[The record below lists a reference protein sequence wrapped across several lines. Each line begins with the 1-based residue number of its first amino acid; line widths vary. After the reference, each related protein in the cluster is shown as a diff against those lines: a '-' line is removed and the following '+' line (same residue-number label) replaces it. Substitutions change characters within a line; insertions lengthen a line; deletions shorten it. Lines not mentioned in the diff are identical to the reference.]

1 MFVPMFRLPGMTSL
15 WNDYEMFVNDR
26 RTRRTVLS
34 NPPKKKLSPKQSL
47 MKRYPPRLHND
58 TREDNETT
66 AQHLAAMVS
75 EMGKKKPREIVL
87 LPLLRRT
94 YSARRDFMRTSSL
107 QLRGVVLQKFLKSIL
122 VFRFQQQ

>member
-1 MFVPMFRLPGMTSL
+1 MERLRNVRKRSKDEEDCAVKPK
-15 WNDYEMFVNDR
+15 
-26 RTRRTVLS
+26 
-34 NPPKKKLSPKQSL
+34 KKKLSPKQSL

-94 YSARRDFMRTSSL
+94 YSARRDFITSTERCGVAEILKEYPGL
-107 QLRGVVLQKFLKSIL
+107 QIPAAVSN
-122 VFRFQQQ
+122 